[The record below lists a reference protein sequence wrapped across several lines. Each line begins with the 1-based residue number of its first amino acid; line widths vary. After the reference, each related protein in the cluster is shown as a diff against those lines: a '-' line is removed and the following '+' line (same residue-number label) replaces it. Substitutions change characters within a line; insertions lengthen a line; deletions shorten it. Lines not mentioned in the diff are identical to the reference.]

1 MISVII
7 PVYNVEPY
15 LRKCLDSVINQ
26 TYQDLEILCVND
38 GSTDNSLDIL
48 EEYATLDSRIVVF
61 SQENG
66 GLSAARNTGLRN
78 AKGDYVYFLD
88 SDDYIDLNAIER
100 LHSLAEEKSL
110 DVIMFKL
117 LNFYDGEIE
126 KFSENYY
133 EMPYLTRNLKKDV
146 FDYTDIKKHIFR
158 MNVTVPTKFFKR
170 ELIKDL
176 EFLEG
181 YIFEDNLFF
190 IEYIFKAKR
199 IYYYDN
205 YLYYRRVRSESIIY
219 SASRKHLDIIPIYKE
234 ITRKIVEYDLY
245 DEFKEALFSASVR
258 DLYLRFK
265 KVNPEYQ
272 EEFFTKIKEY
282 FLGVETEVQ
291 HNLDFGKI
299 TERIKTIFYNI
310 LNSQTYRELL
320 LKMDIYELNR
330 QIVGVEKENNQYI
343 DEIKYFEELN
353 DDILNSNS
361 WKLTGFLR
369 N

>member
-1 MISVII
+1 M
-7 PVYNVEPY
+7 
-15 LRKCLDSVINQ
+15 
-26 TYQDLEILCVND
+26 
-38 GSTDNSLDIL
+38 
-48 EEYATLDSRIVVF
+48 
-61 SQENG
+61 
-66 GLSAARNTGLRN
+66 
-78 AKGDYVYFLD
+78 
-88 SDDYIDLNAIER
+88 
-100 LHSLAEEKSL
+100 
-110 DVIMFKL
+110 
-117 LNFYDGEIE
+117 
-126 KFSENYY
+126 
-133 EMPYLTRNLKKDV
+133 
-146 FDYTDIKKHIFR
+146 
-158 MNVTVPTKFFKR
+158 
-170 ELIKDL
+170 IKDL

-205 YLYYRRVRSESIIY
+205 YLYYRSVRSESIIY